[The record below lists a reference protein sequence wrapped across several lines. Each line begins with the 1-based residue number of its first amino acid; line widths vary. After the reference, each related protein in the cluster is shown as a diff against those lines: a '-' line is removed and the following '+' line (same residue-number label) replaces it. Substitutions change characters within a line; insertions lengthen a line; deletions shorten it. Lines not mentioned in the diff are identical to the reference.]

1 MSTRKIV
8 YAPRLG
14 YLVACPAGYD
24 ADAITRE
31 DAAHDTNVCSAVAE
45 LAYLRNR
52 SLATAQMAID
62 TAQTDDAREAFVAAA
77 DALRDAWT
85 TAVEAVR
92 SEDEHAIADAREALQ
107 TAQRIASEGGSDI
120 EERKALALFD

>member
-1 MSTRKIV
+1 M
-8 YAPRLG
+8 
-14 YLVACPAGYD
+14 
-24 ADAITRE
+24 
-31 DAAHDTNVCSAVAE
+31 CSAVAE